1 MRDIAHSSMT
11 RQIYKPIHRIA
22 ISMGISIAISA
33 AALLASTGSAH
44 AAGNPYAGKD
54 PTRPFNGVVCANGAY
69 AVNNTA
75 LHGSASGGPTLH
87 LMYSPTCNT
96 NWAEVDGYVEP
107 VDIIVWNV
115 SSNESDHINQSY
127 ADYSIANYGGY
138 GYTSMVDG
146 TRDAGACEDTD
157 HSYYCRVQA
166 DAANAIPSPA
176 YWLS

>member
-1 MRDIAHSSMT
+1 MRDFARFSLST
-11 RQIYKPIHRIA
+11 NRSA
-22 ISMGISIAISA
+22 ISMAFCAVASA

-44 AAGNPYAGKD
+44 AASNPYVGKD
-54 PTRPFNGVVCANGAY
+54 PTKSVNGVVCANGAY
-69 AVNNTA
+69 AVNNA
-75 LHGSASGGPTLH
+75 VLHGSTGGGPVLH

-107 VDIIVWNV
+107 VDIIVFNV
-115 SSNESDHINQSY
+115 SSNGSSNIYQNY
-127 ADYSIANYGGY
+127 ANYNIANYGGY

-146 TRDAGACEDTD
+146 THDAGACENTD

-166 DAANAIPSPA
+166 GAANAIPSPA

>member
-1 MRDIAHSSMT
+1 MRDLARPSMSMS
-11 RQIYKPIHRIA
+11 IHRSTRRTA
-22 ISMGISIAISA
+22 VSAGISTVLSA

-54 PTRPFNGVVCANGAY
+54 PTKPVNGVICANGAY
-69 AVNNTA
+69 AVNNAA
-75 LHGSASGGPTLH
+75 LHGSASGGPALH

-115 SSNESDHINQSY
+115 SSNGSSTIYQNY
-127 ADYSIANYGGY
+127 ATYGIANYGGY
-138 GYTSMVDG
+138 GYTAMVDG
-146 TRDAGACEDTD
+146 THDAGVCEDTD

-166 DAANAIPSPA
+166 GAANAIPSPA